1 MTVINTNIAAL
12 MAQGALSSNSAN
24 LQTAMQQLST
34 GKRVNT
40 AADDAAGMAIV
51 NNFTSQINGLNQA
64 VRNANDGISMLQTAE
79 GATNEVASI
88 LQRMRELAVQAANG
102 TYSSNDRASIDAE
115 NQQLT
120 SELARVS
127 NVTTW
132 NNIPLL
138 DGTLNTN
145 FQIGYASAADNQV
158 NVTISSAMTASAL
171 GITASATL
179 TTESGATKLIGQID
193 GAIATLNQIQ
203 GNLGAVANRFQ
214 MTADELTTNSTNLS
228 QSQSRIQDT
237 DYGMASSNLA
247 RAQVINQAA
256 TAMLAQANQQPQLVL
271 QLLKQ

>member
-40 AADDAAGMAIV
+40 AADDAAGMAII

-64 VRNANDGISMLQTAE
+64 VRNANDGISMLQTAL

-102 TYSSNDRASIDAE
+102 TYSSTDRVSIEAE
-115 NQQLT
+115 NAQLK
-120 SELARVS
+120 SEMTRVAQ
-127 NVTTW
+127 VTTW
-132 NNIPLL
+132 NNVPLL
-138 DGTLNTN
+138 DGTLNTS
-145 FQIGYASAADNQV
+145 FQIGYGDASANQV
-158 NVTISSAMTASAL
+158 GVAISAVTPSAL
-171 GITASATL
+171 GVATSDL
-179 TTESGATKLIGQID
+179 TTPSGAVTLIGNID
-193 GAIATLNQIQ
+193 GAIATLNTIQ
-203 GNLGAVANRFQ
+203 GDLGAKVNRFQ

-237 DYGMASSNLA
+237 DYGQASSHLA